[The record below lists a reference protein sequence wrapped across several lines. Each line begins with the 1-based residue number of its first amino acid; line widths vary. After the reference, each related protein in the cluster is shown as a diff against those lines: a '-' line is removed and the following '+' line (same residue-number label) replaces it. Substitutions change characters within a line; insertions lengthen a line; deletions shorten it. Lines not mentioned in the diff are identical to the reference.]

1 MEDFIDELE
10 DMEAS
15 LDFDKSLVFEGRED
29 EVTNILN
36 TFSRTDS
43 SKEIGSQLFKEDTFN
58 VSIHSFRSFF
68 PDAYISTVA
77 QHNFKVILLSS
88 LLSISMCI

>member
-1 MEDFIDELE
+1 MLSVLKNNPLYGTDGESFQEKVEDFIDELE

-43 SKEIGSQLFKEDTFN
+43 SKEIGSQHF
-58 VSIHSFRSFF
+58 
-68 PDAYISTVA
+68 
-77 QHNFKVILLSS
+77 
-88 LLSISMCI
+88 